1 MVDFKVFATES
12 PASIQPCAIIPPTT
26 ITTNQGRMDS
36 PWTPG
41 PVLSIVPDPNVTR
54 GEEYCPNPP
63 WHGLRQKPTVST
75 SDSCFLLFPSSLCSW
90 LFSKILHFQSGEA
103 GWVRKSV
110 WRSKCN
116 GTWES
121 LEFMLMMLFIGT
133 YLDVKLV
140 FFLIENKKWWFCLAA
155 DHLSGLKMTF
165 VVMRARVWLFAGRRR
180 RWRLHLLHSG
190 STCSEKHCPHRA
202 ALWRRGNLRLQG
214 RFLLCYK

>member
-1 MVDFKVFATES
+1 MRWSGNCCCFQRQLKYCHITFYMCSCMEFTFYVLYDLHSFWIPALIVFHHIMVDFKVFATES

-26 ITTNQGRMDS
+26 TTTNQGRMDS

-41 PVLSIVPDPNVTR
+41 PVLSIVHDPNVTR

-133 YLDVKLV
+133 HLEVKLV
-140 FFLIENKKWWFCLAA
+140 FFLIKNKRCWTCL
-155 DHLSGLKMTF
+155 
-165 VVMRARVWLFAGRRR
+165 V
-180 RWRLHLLHSG
+180 
-190 STCSEKHCPHRA
+190 
-202 ALWRRGNLRLQG
+202 
-214 RFLLCYK
+214 